1 MPLPHKEAFLLTEE
15 EYWETNKE
23 FESED
28 QDLPST
34 FLSEE
39 DLPGDTNVL
48 IIPNYKINLDLI
60 LDGYVEMLT
69 RSKTKVDLRDVL
81 ERIWFHAEKHGALT
95 ERLDKLQMDVEMLK
109 FDLMMDAGCDPEF
122 IDDEEDI

>member
-1 MPLPHKEAFLLTEE
+1 MSEE
-15 EYWETNKE
+15 EYYASEPP
-23 FESED
+23 ED

-69 RSKTKVDLRDVL
+69 RAKTKDELHNVL
-81 ERIWFHAEKHGALT
+81 EHIWYHAEEHGRIS
-95 ERLDKLQMDVEMLK
+95 ERLDKIQMDFEML
-109 FDLMMDAGCDPEF
+109 E
-122 IDDEEDI
+122 IDSLLKQGYGIELVDDNED